1 MPLDITQAYQQLLS
15 SEDLPNPIP
24 NPMQQAV
31 WNKMHPSP
39 NWGVSLLLKGPTG
52 SGKTEAVSVPALA
65 FDGDQKRR
73 LIMVYP
79 TRSLVDD
86 QIMRF
91 EAMLER
97 WSKHTQQPLTLVVD
111 TGAQSIRHRW
121 QNGDKTAITGN
132 PRRHLYQGDVIITT
146 LDKFLFRFFGFGE
159 PNKSYTYPLRIRY
172 GAKKTLVCFDE
183 AHAYDDV
190 AFTNFN
196 RLVKTLFEKGLDV
209 VLMTATMPQSFAEK
223 FDYLDEVNY
232 VEGSNYQQ
240 LEQFLREK
248 FSERKH
254 PEKQLIY
261 IPSTIEDPTM
271 EPALDS
277 EPEVEENDPGL
288 VTLGD
293 DETTETTTP
302 TPFITDIIEQVD
314 QKYSSEKRLIVTV
327 EKVTDA
333 VYLYKHFRD
342 EKQWQPLLYHGRLTG
357 EKRAEVY
364 KNLKDCEKKGQG
376 YLLVSTSAIEVGCDL
391 DAHILITQLCD
402 PDRLIQRAGRCNRKH
417 SIDGAKVIVVGD
429 TIPIWLTSLTDGLE
443 KYISTLNQQHG
454 QPLNVQELI
463 TCIQKVAEIDYHVE
477 MMFEMLYEYVYE
489 AKLENKPLHEKG
501 LLFTRSWE
509 PTITLCTGENQ
520 KGKLEN
526 AIEVPISRCKGQYGA
541 SVSINF
547 GLQKRR
553 YDTFTHKMRLD
564 PVGKWECAYTTD
576 LIAAPENNLIDDKK
590 LAEIKELGYVALPE
604 LFNVY
609 YQSGYRQILEVKKN
623 DNVESKVWFYN
634 RLESKVFQDVI
645 DRDEEDEE

>member
-1 MPLDITQAYQQLLS
+1 MPLDITQAYQQIAKIS
-15 SEDLPNPIP
+15 SP
-24 NPMQQAV
+24 NPMQQAI
-31 WNKMHPSP
+31 WDKMHPPS

-52 SGKTEAVSVPALA
+52 SGKTEAVSVSALA

-91 EAMLER
+91 EIMLER
-97 WSKHTQQPLTLVVD
+97 WSNHTQQPLTLVVD
-111 TGAQSIRHRW
+111 TGAQSIRYRW
-121 QNGDKTAITGN
+121 QNGEKTNVAGN
-132 PRRHLYQGDVIITT
+132 QRRHLYQGDVIITT

-183 AHAYDDV
+183 AHAYDDI

-209 VLMTATMPQSFAEK
+209 VLMTATMPQSFVEK
-223 FDYLDEVNY
+223 FNYLDEVNY
-232 VEGSNYQQ
+232 VEDSNFQQ

-248 FSERKH
+248 FPERKY
-254 PEKQLIY
+254 PKKQLIY
-261 IPSTIEDPTM
+261 IPS
-271 EPALDS
+271 S
-277 EPEVEENDPGL
+277 VEEAKKDVSPEDEGDPVFGNI
-288 VTLGD
+288 LGD
-293 DETTETTTP
+293 AETEEITTSA
-302 TPFITDIIEQVD
+302 PFIADIIEQVERE
-314 QKYSSEKRLIVTV
+314 YSLKKRLIVTV
-327 EKVTDA
+327 EKVTDV
-333 VYLYKHFRD
+333 VYLYKQFK
-342 EKQWQPLLYHGRLTG
+342 EQKGWQPLLYHGRLTG
-357 EKRAEVY
+357 EKRTEVY
-364 KNLKDCEKKGQG
+364 NILKEREAKGKG

-391 DAHILITQLCD
+391 DAHALITQICD

-443 KYISTLNQQHG
+443 KYIATLKHQHN

-509 PTITLCTGENQ
+509 PTITLCTGENE
-520 KGKLEN
+520 KGRLEN
-526 AIEVPISRCKGQYGA
+526 AIEVPISRCRAKYGTDLKK
-541 SVSINF
+541 VF

-553 YDTFTHKMRLD
+553 YDTYTHKMRLD
-564 PVGKWECAYTTD
+564 TVGKWECAYTAK
-576 LIAAPENNLIDDKK
+576 LIAIPESGTLSDEELEK
-590 LAEIKELGYVALPE
+590 IKEIGYVDLPG
-604 LFNVY
+604 LFNIY
-609 YQSGYRQILEVKKN
+609 YQRGYRQILEVQ
-623 DNVESKVWFYN
+623 EGSETQCKVWFYN

-645 DRDEEDEE
+645 DSDKDDEE